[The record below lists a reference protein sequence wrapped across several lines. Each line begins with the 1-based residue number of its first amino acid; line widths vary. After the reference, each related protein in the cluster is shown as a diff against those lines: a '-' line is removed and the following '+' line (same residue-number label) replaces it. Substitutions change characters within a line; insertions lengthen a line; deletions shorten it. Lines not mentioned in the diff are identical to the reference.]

1 MAYIE
6 CFSDPVGTWKEEA
19 RSCVDTIR
27 RLATDEDDLIFTI
40 MKGNCY
46 DHLRELIDAAKRMKR
61 LILSAEQTFSTEI
74 VNESG
79 ESDEKDDVRLDNMHK
94 TILDVK
100 SSVEKCLVN
109 TMETVKM
116 EIEEIRESTN
126 TIVAYMDNEKSQKE
140 QEESVK
146 PARKWT
152 EVRRRQCNL
161 MIFGCFEQRDNYST
175 EVKEILIHVGVNIRA
190 NEFYITEIKT
200 GESNG
205 KSILRVEFDSPDPV
219 QIAMMNA
226 RRLRSFDKRVYI
238 ANDLSYQERM
248 RLRVKVQE
256 LKVKIEQQPEIYWTI
271 KGCRIVSL
279 GPRRTSDLVEQKLEI
294 GVKSGIEK
302 VYGPSDTESVYGPS
316 DTDSEEGEM
325 RLTYVY

>member
-61 LILSAEQTFSTEI
+61 LILSAEQTFSTKI
-74 VNESG
+74 VDESG
-79 ESDEKDDVRLDNMHK
+79 ESEEKDDERLDNMHE

-109 TMETVKM
+109 TMETMKM

-126 TIVAYMDNEKSQKE
+126 TMIAYMDNEKSQKE
-140 QEESVK
+140 QEETVK

-161 MIFGCFEQRDNYST
+161 MIFGSFEQGDDYST
-175 EVKEILIHVGVNIRA
+175 EVKEILKHVGVNIRA

-200 GESNG
+200 GESNR

-226 RRLRSFDKRVYI
+226 RRLKSFDKRVYI
-238 ANDLSYQERM
+238 ANDLSYQERA

-279 GPRRTSDLVEQKLEI
+279 GPRRTSDLVEHKPEI
-294 GVKSGIEK
+294 AAKSEI
-302 VYGPSDTESVYGPS
+302 ESVYGLS
-316 DTDSEEGEM
+316 DTDSEEEGM
-325 RLTYVY
+325 RLTYLYRHR

>member
-61 LILSAEQTFSTEI
+61 LILSAEQTFSTKI
-74 VNESG
+74 IDESG
-79 ESDEKDDVRLDNMHK
+79 ESEEKDDERLDNMHE

-109 TMETVKM
+109 TMETMKM

-126 TIVAYMDNEKSQKE
+126 TMIAYMDNEKSQKE
-140 QEESVK
+140 QEETAK

-161 MIFGCFEQRDNYST
+161 MIFGSFEQGDDYST
-175 EVKEILIHVGVNIRA
+175 EVKEILKHVGVNIRA

-200 GESNG
+200 GESNR

-226 RRLRSFDKRVYI
+226 RRLKSFDKRVYI
-238 ANDLSYQERM
+238 ANDLSYQERA

-279 GPRRTSDLVEQKLEI
+279 GPRRTSDLVEHKPEI
-294 GVKSGIEK
+294 AAKSEI
-302 VYGPSDTESVYGPS
+302 ESVYGLS
-316 DTDSEEGEM
+316 DTASEEEGM
-325 RLTYVY
+325 RLTYVYRHR

>member
-46 DHLRELIDAAKRMKR
+46 DQLRELIDAAKRMKR
-61 LILSAEQTFSTEI
+61 LILSAEQTFSTKI
-74 VNESG
+74 VDEPG
-79 ESDEKDDVRLDNMHK
+79 ESDERLDNMHE

-161 MIFGCFEQRDNYST
+161 MIFGSFEQGDDYST

-226 RRLRSFDKRVYI
+226 RRLKSFDKRVYI
-238 ANDLSYQERM
+238 ANDLSYQERA

-256 LKVKIEQQPEIYWTI
+256 LKVKIEQQPETYWTI

-279 GPRRTSDLVEQKLEI
+279 GPRRTSDKPEI
-294 GVKSGIEK
+294 VVKSEI
-302 VYGPSDTESVYGPS
+302 VMYGPS
-316 DTDSEEGEM
+316 DTDSEEEGM
-325 RLTYVY
+325 RMTMMNGPSDTDSEEEVLRMTDLY